1 MESVVD
7 RIKDKWKKEYTSK
20 VDVDLEFGESF
31 EYSLAEVL
39 TMGKIEVKTERDKW
53 KKTGNIAIELM
64 NQGNKSGL
72 SVTEAEWWAHILSYK
87 NRIESVILIP
97 VPKLKRLVKKLVQE
111 NKALL
116 TMGGDDNVK
125 LNGKEVG
132 LFPVFN
138 VRGPH
143 GRFPQNHQ
151 EYIVKELGDKNE
163 TFGI

>member
-1 MESVVD
+1 MENVVD

-20 VDVDLEFGESF
+20 FDVDLEFGESF

-111 NKALL
+111 NKAML
-116 TMGGDDNVK
+116 TMGGDDNCSELILVPI
-125 LNGKEVG
+125 KEI
-132 LFPVFN
+132 
-138 VRGPH
+138 H
-143 GRFPQNHQ
+143 GSF
-151 EYIVKELGDKNE
+151 
-163 TFGI
+163 